1 MRVLFATNIP
11 APYRVD
17 FFNEL
22 SKSCDLTVL
31 YERRTAKNRNEK
43 WYGNAK
49 RNYKEIFLKG
59 LKIGEESAFCPGIK
73 KFLKSDEYD
82 IIILSGYATL
92 TSIYA
97 NFYLKRK
104 KKPFIIS
111 VDGCLKRQ
119 DTKCKYRLK
128 SALLKNAAAVLVPGE
143 KAAACIKDYGVA
155 TEKIFLIP
163 FTSLKESDVLDL
175 PITKTK
181 KENLKSELGLDKRVI
196 TISVGNFVYG
206 KGFDILL
213 KATEKLNDNVSVC
226 IVGGEPTDEYLNL
239 VSVSGKQRV
248 SFINFLNKNE
258 LYKYYQAADIF
269 VLPTREDVWGLVVN
283 EAMAN
288 ALPIITTERCGAG
301 LDLIENDVNGYIIPI
316 DDVDVLAEKVNF
328 LSENLEKREKMSEE
342 NLSKIRAY
350 TIEKMAICHKRIF
363 DELIKTD
370 RLDKRG

>member
-1 MRVLFATNIP
+1 MRVLFVTNIP

-31 YERRTAKNRNEK
+31 YERKTAKNRNEK
-43 WYGNAK
+43 WYGNEK
-49 RNYKEIFLKG
+49 SNYKEIFLKG

-73 KFLKSDEYD
+73 KFLKSNEYD
-82 IIILSGYATL
+82 IIMLSGYATL

-119 DTKCKYRLK
+119 DTKLKYRLK
-128 SALLKNAAAVLVPGE
+128 SVLLKNAAAVLVPGE

-155 TEKIFLIP
+155 PKKIFLIP

-196 TISVGNFVYG
+196 TISVGNFVYR

-288 ALPIITTERCGAG
+288 ALPIITT
-301 LDLIENDVNGYIIPI
+301 V
-316 DDVDVLAEKVNF
+316 
-328 LSENLEKREKMSEE
+328 
-342 NLSKIRAY
+342 
-350 TIEKMAICHKRIF
+350 
-363 DELIKTD
+363 
-370 RLDKRG
+370 